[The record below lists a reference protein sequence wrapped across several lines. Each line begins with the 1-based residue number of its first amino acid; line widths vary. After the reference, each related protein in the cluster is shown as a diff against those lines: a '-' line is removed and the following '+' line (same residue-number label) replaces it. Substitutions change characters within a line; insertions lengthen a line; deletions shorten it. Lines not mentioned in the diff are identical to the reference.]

1 MVDKVIEKTAPAVQ
15 LRGEA
20 PPSKGERTRNRI
32 LDVAYDA
39 IVHKGFAATSIEELV
54 EAAGITKSGFFYHFK
69 DKNDLARILLERFL
83 AEDNAILDTLEK
95 RARALADDPLQ
106 SFLIFLNLYAEV
118 MDEMPEL
125 HPGCLVATI
134 TYQEQMFD
142 RVVREMNA
150 ESVIALRLRFANWL
164 DEIVDRHPPRAPVDL
179 TALADNVTVIVE
191 GAIILSR
198 ALGDKGLLGRHMRL
212 FRDHVK
218 FVFGAG

>member
-1 MVDKVIEKTAPAVQ
+1 MVEKVIEQTVPAVQ
-15 LRGEA
+15 LEPAART
-20 PPSKGERTRNRI
+20 KGERTRTRI

-69 DKNDLARILLERFL
+69 DKNDLARQLLERFL
-83 AEDNAILDTLEK
+83 AEDDEILDTLEQ

-106 SFLIFLNLYAEV
+106 SFLIFLNLYAEM
-118 MDEMPEL
+118 MDEMPDL

-142 RVVREMNA
+142 AGVRRMNA
-150 ESVIALRLRFANWL
+150 ESVLALRARFARWL
-164 DEIVDRHPPRAPVDL
+164 EEIAERHPPRTVVDIN
-179 TALADNVTVIVE
+179 ALADNVTVIVE
-191 GAIILSR
+191 GAIILSK
-198 ALGDKGLLGRHMRL
+198 ALGDRGLMGRHTRL

-218 FVFGAG
+218 FVFGAA